1 MSTDLQ
7 SRPGEIEETP
17 IDTGSRRWLIDAAVV
32 TAVTV
37 TTALVALLFNPR
49 FYYFD
54 DTQSG
59 STGIWY
65 RFGSRLLQAEFS
77 YLDLSTWGSGNILV
91 EGQWGVFNPLM
102 VTIALSSR
110 FVDNFA
116 LFATGVKVIVL
127 VTGALGTYTLMQ
139 AVRAGRT
146 MSILIAC
153 SIPLTGFTV
162 YMDAASWVT
171 GLICWSLFPWLW
183 VAVINLQRGVWG
195 YVPAGG
201 FLFLIVSVGY
211 FHGTLMALLLLG
223 SAVLGAALQRRW
235 SETLPPLILAVVGVM
250 FMILV
255 YAPSILSSPVT
266 LRSGTSIASTGFL
279 GPDLSDLATLTAIAG
294 GSELPTWSDRVVSVP
309 LFYAAWAV
317 PLILLGALSRFRSGR
332 FEWTPAIMLVFSAA
346 LLLGPTD
353 VGPLRFPVRV
363 LPYVLLAAF
372 VVVAQNSRDS
382 QWKVLTSRPW
392 APLLGSLLTLPILAF
407 WLTWSDTPAS
417 LRAQFVGLL
426 AVSAALLTLAVFARR
441 GASVKG
447 LLTGALLATVLLT
460 VLTRFLAPSSFLPDF
475 GMPADRDRLQ
485 SQLPDVSGPVFA
497 VGNTEGADI
506 PGLWEEALMA
516 RLWQVNPAAVQNS
529 YVVIGYANYV
539 RDLGLSYLGQTP
551 AQTLDTLFS
560 DDPATGQ
567 AVVDLLGIDH
577 VQLWRN
583 TFGDRDVARPPAG
596 WRVSQD
602 GRYTLLWSRDSP
614 RMLTGAVTYASPGV
628 EYVVERNVEDEVVVR
643 ATNPGGEPGRL
654 VFARLA
660 WPGYH
665 SEGAELTDPVRG
677 YLLSVDVPAGVR
689 DREIT
694 VRYEP
699 PGLRVGLM
707 ACGLAA
713 LLLLGAEVLRRRARR
728 QHAGDPIGRSS
739 GDGSDRPKTGGVH
752 RVT

>member
-7 SRPGEIEETP
+7 LPPEEIEETP
-17 IDTGSRRWLIDAAVV
+17 LDSGRRQWLIDAAVV
-32 TAVTV
+32 TAVTI
-37 TTALVALLFNPR
+37 TTALVALMFNPR

-65 RFGSRLLQAEFS
+65 RFGSRLLQGEFS

-102 VTIALSSR
+102 VTIALGSR

-116 LFATGVKVIVL
+116 LYATVVKVIVL
-127 VTGALGTYTLMQ
+127 VIGALGTYTLMQ

-153 SIPLTGFTV
+153 LIPLTGFTV

-195 YVPAGG
+195 YFPAGG

-211 FHGTLMALLLLG
+211 FHGTLMSLLLLG

-235 SETLPPLILAVVGVM
+235 TEALAPLILAVVGVL

-294 GSELPTWSDRVVSVP
+294 GSELPTWGDRVVSVP
-309 LFYAAWAV
+309 LFYAGWAV
-317 PLILLGALSRFRSGR
+317 PLILLGAVSRFKSPR
-332 FEWTPAIMLVFSAA
+332 FEWAPAIMLVFSTA

-363 LPYVLLAAF
+363 LPYVLLAAL
-372 VVVAQNSRDS
+372 VVVSQNSHDS

-392 APLLGSLLTLPILAF
+392 ATLLASLLTLPILGF

-426 AVSAALLTLAVFARR
+426 AVSAALLTLAVLARR
-441 GASVKG
+441 GASIKG
-447 LLTGALLATVLLT
+447 LLSVALLATVLLT
-460 VLTRFLAPSSFLPDF
+460 VVTRFLAPSSFLPDF
-475 GMPADRDRLQ
+475 GMPADRGRLQ
-485 SQLPDVSGPVFA
+485 SQLSDVSGPVFV
-497 VGNTEGADI
+497 VGNTEGAEI
-506 PGLWEEALMA
+506 PGLWDEALMA

-539 RDLGLSYLGQTP
+539 HDLGLNYLGQTP
-551 AQTLDTLFS
+551 AQALDTLFS
-560 DDPATGQ
+560 EDPATGRP
-567 AVVDLLGIDH
+567 VVDLLGIDH

-583 TFGDRDVARPPAG
+583 TFGERDVTRPPPG
-596 WRVSQD
+596 WKVSQD

-628 EYVVERNVEDEVVVR
+628 EYVVESNIEDKVVVR

-660 WPGYH
+660 WPGYN
-665 SEGAELTDPVRG
+665 SDGAELTDPVRG
-677 YLLSVDVPAGVR
+677 YLLSVEVPAGVR
-689 DREIT
+689 GQEIT

-699 PGLRVGLM
+699 PGLGVGLM
-707 ACGLAA
+707 AAGLAV
-713 LLLLGAEVLRRRARR
+713 LLLLGAEVLRRRARQER
-728 QHAGDPIGRSS
+728 AGEPMGRGS
-739 GDGSDRPKTGGVH
+739 GAGSDGLEAGEVSRLT
-752 RVT
+752 